1 MKKLLLIALLML
13 ALVMTAVACT
23 GGDTTDDTTVGDTT
37 VETPTEAP
45 TDEPDDPTEA
55 PTDKPEDPTDV
66 PTEAPTDE
74 PEVPTEKP
82 TEAPTEEPTE
92 PETQDPMA
100 PVQLFDSKAVGNVVS
115 PGRDMQNGTV
125 SFEDGYVNVVPG
137 GPDPFWFPFGSFDG
151 ARFIAIRYRTS
162 TATGADIQFYMSS
175 TGTAP
180 TDDTSMM
187 RQPLK
192 VDGEWHVALFDTQP
206 LIDAGIYDGEYVSYF
221 RFDPLESGYKLDE
234 NGQPYKDAD
243 DRWVRHPLPEGSTID
258 IAYVGFFH
266 SAEAAAQY
274 DFVNYPP
281 YVEADDAAAGK
292 VSHSFDTFYVN
303 GKMYF
308 PEDGGAGDK
317 LTAQNNTITF
327 AEGEA
332 HDFMTL
338 RGWVG
343 FNQPIESF
351 GYFLDNYEF
360 VFSPDYTKPTEDG
373 VKAAGGEH
381 ASRFEILVP
390 LADLKYDD
398 HFAGFVV
405 KLADGTVVRLREN
418 ITVSLPAAPKQD
430 DHNFTSDV
438 AANFAESQDDLEL
451 KYADIAD
458 LFDQIH
464 WGAGVP
470 MYAKYNGG
478 KAFYNVT
485 HFSALHTQ
493 PTGQYAFNVN
503 VVSTAGSEGF
513 AGLFVRGVRIAT
525 IENHFFGQ
533 DGHDAGGVSMGGSGI
548 YVNYVPRGTGYALRI
563 NVKTYEDGQYVPNI
577 YYALVDSSDITVTD
591 DGSTVSIFAGDKL
604 AATIVISGVKD
615 YGISTNHGATP
626 ADALAEK
633 AVITTAEG
641 TFELNNA
648 CVAATIEGSDLG
660 IATRTGTFD
669 FDRVAL
675 NPYTS
680 VEIPTDFYVPVVRE
694 NVAEGKPVS
703 SDNVEN
709 DANIPANATDGD
721 TNTRYGALP
730 NGEANLIVDLEKVY
744 TLTGLTVSFEN
755 ALWKYEIAV
764 SEDGV
769 DYKIIHESESHA
781 AKTLELELDNVAARY
796 IKFTRLADDGA
807 THYWFSIYEVYAY
820 AVAEDEPEEPT
831 PEVPEVEK
839 LVIPQE
845 QWVISGH
852 VTTLVTPD
860 VPNHG
865 AMIAAG
871 GVDSAALLHQ
881 GSIALGEIDLSKYSK
896 VVIMWGS
903 DNGDG
908 TKDLYAKN
916 EHNRFALVNADKNM
930 VMSPAED
937 TIIAAATYELHGWAI
952 APFEIDLTGIDY
964 NGPVFL
970 THDSLAGGFALV
982 YSIEF
987 VA

>member
-1 MKKLLLIALLML
+1 
-13 ALVMTAVACT
+13 
-23 GGDTTDDTTVGDTT
+23 
-37 VETPTEAP
+37 
-45 TDEPDDPTEA
+45 
-55 PTDKPEDPTDV
+55 
-66 PTEAPTDE
+66 
-74 PEVPTEKP
+74 
-82 TEAPTEEPTE
+82 
-92 PETQDPMA
+92 
-100 PVQLFDSKAVGNVVS
+100 
-115 PGRDMQNGTV
+115 
-125 SFEDGYVNVVPG
+125 
-137 GPDPFWFPFGSFDG
+137 
-151 ARFIAIRYRTS
+151 
-162 TATGADIQFYMSS
+162 
-175 TGTAP
+175 
-180 TDDTSMM
+180 
-187 RQPLK
+187 
-192 VDGEWHVALFDTQP
+192 
-206 LIDAGIYDGEYVSYF
+206 
-221 RFDPLESGYKLDE
+221 
-234 NGQPYKDAD
+234 
-243 DRWVRHPLPEGSTID
+243 
-258 IAYVGFFH
+258 
-266 SAEAAAQY
+266 
-274 DFVNYPP
+274 
-281 YVEADDAAAGK
+281 
-292 VSHSFDTFYVN
+292 
-303 GKMYF
+303 MYF

-317 LTAQNNTITF
+317 LTAQDNTITF

-332 HDFMTL
+332 HDSMIL

-343 FNQPIESF
+343 FEQPIVAF

-360 VFSPDYTKPTEDG
+360 VFNPDYTKPTEDG

-381 ASRFEILVP
+381 ALRFEIYVP

-405 KLADGTVVRLREN
+405 KLEDGTIVRLREN

-430 DHNFTSDV
+430 DHNFTSNV
-438 AANFAESQDDLEL
+438 GSNFADSQDDVEL

-458 LFDQIH
+458 LFDQIN

-478 KAFYNVT
+478 NAFYNVT

-513 AGLFVRGVRIAT
+513 AGLFVRGVRIAS
-525 IENHFFGQ
+525 IENNFFGQ
-533 DGHDAGGVSMGGSGI
+533 DGHDAGGVSMGGAGI
-548 YVNYVPRGTGYALRI
+548 YINYVPRGTGYALRI
-563 NVKTYEDGQYVPNI
+563 NVKTYEDGQYVPNV

-615 YGISTNHGATP
+615 YGISTEHGSTP

-660 IATRTGTFD
+660 IATRTGTFN

-694 NVAEGKPVS
+694 NIAVGKPVT

-709 DANIPANATDGD
+709 EQNIPANATDGD
-721 TNTRYGALP
+721 LNTRYGALP
-730 NGEANLIVDLEKVY
+730 NGVANLIVDLEKVY
-744 TLTGLTVSFEN
+744 TLTGMDISFEN

-769 DYKIIHESESHA
+769 DYTVIHESESHGA
-781 AKTLELELDNVAARY
+781 TTKNLELDNVAARY

-807 THYWFSIYEVYAY
+807 THYWFSIYEVLVYAK
-820 AVAEDEPEEPT
+820 AEETDEPDEPV
-831 PEVPEVEK
+831 VPDEPDVPAVEN
-839 LVIPQE
+839 LVIPQD

-852 VTTLVTPD
+852 CTTLVGKD
-860 VPNHG
+860 GHPNSP
-865 AMIAAG
+865 MVAAG

-937 TIIAAATYELHGWAI
+937 TIIAAATYELHGWAV
-952 APFEIDLTGIDY
+952 APIEIDLTDIDY

-987 VA
+987 IA

>member
-1 MKKLLLIALLML
+1 MKKLLLVAILML
-13 ALVMTAVACT
+13 ALVFTIVACT
-23 GGDTTDDTTVGDTT
+23 GGETPDDTTVGDTT
-37 VETPTEAP
+37 VETPTDAP
-45 TDEPDDPTEA
+45 TEESTDGATDAPTEEPTDAPTEEPTDAPTEEPTDAPTEPD
-55 PTDKPEDPTDV
+55 
-66 PTEAPTDE
+66 
-74 PEVPTEKP
+74 
-82 TEAPTEEPTE
+82 TEEPTE
-92 PETQDPMA
+92 PETKDPME
-100 PVQLFDSKAVGNVVS
+100 PVNVFVADDIQTVTGS
-115 PGRDMQNGTV
+115 DPGHLTQDCVTL
-125 SFEDGYVNVVPG
+125 EDGFVHIVPI
-137 GPDPFWFPFGSFDG
+137 GPDPYYYPFSRVDG
-151 ARFIAIRYRTS
+151 ARYIAVRYRTD
-162 TATGADIQFYMSS
+162 ATGADIQMYIGS
-175 TGTAP
+175 TGGGP
-180 TDDTSMM
+180 SDDSTML
-187 RQPLK
+187 RQP
-192 VDGEWHVALFDTQP
+192 VVADSEWHVAIFDTQS
-206 LIDAGIYDGEYVSYF
+206 LIDAGKYDGKYVSYF
-221 RFDPLESGYKLDE
+221 RFDALEAGYKLNE
-234 NGQPYKDAD
+234 NGETYKNEDGSWA
-243 DRWVRHPLPEGSTID
+243 RYSLPEGCMID
-258 IAYVGFFH
+258 VAYIGFFH
-266 SAEAAAQY
+266 STEAAQKY
-274 DFVNYPP
+274 DFEQYPP

-303 GKMYF
+303 GQMYF

-317 LTAQNNTITF
+317 LTAQNNTVTF

-332 HDFMTL
+332 HDSMIL

-360 VFSPDYTKPTEDG
+360 VFNPDYTKPTEDG

-390 LADLKYDD
+390 LADLVYDD

-430 DHNFTSDV
+430 DHNFTSN
-438 AANFAESQDDLEL
+438 AGSNFAESQDDVEL

-503 VVSTAGSEGF
+503 VVSTAGAEGF

-755 ALWKYEIAV
+755 ALWKYQIAV

-769 DYKIIHESESHA
+769 DYKVIHESEAHA
-781 AKTLELELDNVAARY
+781 AKTLELELDNVAARF

-831 PEVPEVEK
+831 PEEPTVEN
-839 LVIPQE
+839 LVIPQD

-865 AMIAAG
+865 DMIAAG
-871 GVDSAALLHQ
+871 GVSSAALLHQ

-903 DNGDG
+903 DNGPG
-908 TKDLYAKN
+908 TQDLYAKN

-930 VMSPAED
+930 QMSPNED
-937 TIIAAATYELHGWAI
+937 TIIVAKTYELHGWAI

>member
-1 MKKLLLIALLML
+1 MKKLLLIAILML
-13 ALVMTAVACT
+13 ALVFTVVACT
-23 GGDTTDDTTVGDTT
+23 GGETPDDTTVGDTT
-37 VETPTEAP
+37 VETPTDAPTEEPTDAPTEEPTDAPTEEPTDAP
-45 TDEPDDPTEA
+45 TDA
-55 PTDKPEDPTDV
+55 
-66 PTEAPTDE
+66 
-74 PEVPTEKP
+74 PTEKP
-82 TEAPTEEPTE
+82 TEPPTE
-92 PETQDPMA
+92 PPTEAPTADPME
-100 PVQLFDSKAVGNVVS
+100 PVLVIEPDQLISSATSGNNVS
-115 PGRDMQNGTV
+115 AGEATTEGNRTFVPLASTAGDPYFQILSGAGVEAGYLAIAYRTNCPLPGEIFIGSGGGPNGQGDFF
-125 SFEDGYVNVVPG
+125 SIDWNEDGAWNFMVIDLANCGVTSITDGVVNYLRL
-137 GPDPFWFPFGSFDG
+137 DIFTDHM
-151 ARFIAIRYRTS
+151 ADKTL
-162 TATGADIQFYMSS
+162 DIQYM
-175 TGTAP
+175 A
-180 TDDTSMM
+180 
-187 RQPLK
+187 
-192 VDGEWHVALFDTQP
+192 
-206 LIDAGIYDGEYVSYF
+206 
-221 RFDPLESGYKLDE
+221 
-234 NGQPYKDAD
+234 
-243 DRWVRHPLPEGSTID
+243 
-258 IAYVGFFH
+258 FFK
-266 SAEAAAQY
+266 SAEAAMAY
-274 DFVNYPP
+274 DFKVNPP
-281 YVEADDAAAGK
+281 YVEAAEAGQTNA
-292 VSHSFDTFYVN
+292 SFDTFYVN
-303 GKMYF
+303 NQMYF

-317 LTAQNNTITF
+317 LTAQDNTITF
-327 AEGEA
+327 AVGEA
-332 HDFMTL
+332 HDSMIL
-338 RGWVG
+338 RGWIG
-343 FNQPIESF
+343 FNQPIDSF
-351 GYFLDNYEF
+351 GYYLDNYKM
-360 VFSPDYTKPTEDG
+360 VFNPDYTKPTEDG

-390 LADLKYDD
+390 LADLVYDD

-430 DHNFTSDV
+430 DHNFTSN
-438 AANFAESQDDLEL
+438 AGSNFAESQDDVEL

-755 ALWKYEIAV
+755 ALWKYQIAV

-769 DYKIIHESESHA
+769 DYKVIHESEAHA
-781 AKTLELELDNVAARY
+781 AKTLELELDNVAARF

-820 AVAEDEPEEPT
+820 AVAEDEPEEPV
-831 PEVPEVEK
+831 VPEVEK
-839 LVIPQE
+839 LVIPQD

-852 VTTLVTPD
+852 CTTLVGKEGHSNSPM
-860 VPNHG
+860 V
-865 AMIAAG
+865 AAG

-903 DNGDG
+903 DNGPG